1 MATEHSPA
9 PWRIADHLFKVSYGN
24 QTRAVVTRAVVDA
37 NGEPILFE
45 DPSDRKYTPAIDLDS
60 PNARLMIEAP
70 NLLAALEAIVKGAPE
85 EEPEHPGIT
94 GNDDDTRDWAAAYE
108 RFLAAEIARAAIA
121 KAKGDSE

>member
-1 MATEHSPA
+1 MPTEHSPA

-45 DPSDRKYTPAIDLDS
+45 DPSDREYTPAIDLDS

-70 NLLAALEAIVKGAPE
+70 NLLAACEAAVVELEYFH
-85 EEPEHPGIT
+85 EPQMT
-94 GNDDDTRDWAAAYE
+94 GTGEVIRD
-108 RFLAAEIARAAIA
+108 LRAAIA
-121 KAKGDSE
+121 KAKGG